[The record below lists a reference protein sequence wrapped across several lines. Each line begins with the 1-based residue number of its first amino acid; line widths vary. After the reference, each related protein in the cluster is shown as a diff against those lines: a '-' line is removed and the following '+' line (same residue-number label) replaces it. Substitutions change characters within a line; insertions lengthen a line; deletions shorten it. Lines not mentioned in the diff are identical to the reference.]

1 MMKMTVT
8 ILVPVFGVEKYI
20 GECAESLFRQ
30 NYTEI
35 EYIFC
40 NDCTPDGSI
49 GVLSEVIERY
59 PNRKEHVRILHNET
73 NKGVGYTRN
82 RLVSEVNTD
91 YFLFVDSDDVLPPNA
106 VSALVNKMH
115 ETDTDIVDGAYAIY
129 KDGNAGKKVKPSH
142 DDPSNYL
149 DKVLCQNMILPRIWG
164 RLYKASVLQMVK
176 DLFIEGIDYAE
187 DICATSRLA
196 CVTSR
201 SWTDEVVYYYRTD
214 NINSYTRN
222 ITKKNILSYFN
233 AMAVV
238 LSFYH
243 QRKGHLPM
251 SLEIGV
257 LNAFREC
264 GRARIDIR
272 KADEIIGYI
281 PEHFMAQFLYWL
293 FHRKSKAVLIF
304 ADYLYRLVRAI

>member
-1 MMKMTVT
+1 MKMTVT

-20 GECAESLFRQ
+20 GECAESLFMQ

-40 NDCTPDGSI
+40 NDSTPDGSI
-49 GVLSEVIERY
+49 GILSEVIERY
-59 PNRKEHVRILHNET
+59 PNRKEHVCILHNET

-82 RLVSEVNTD
+82 RLVSEVKTD
-91 YFLFVDSDDVLPPNA
+91 YFLFVDSDDVLPSNA
-106 VSALVNKMH
+106 VSALVNKMR

-142 DDPSNYL
+142 DDPSKYL
-149 DKVLCQNMILPRIWG
+149 DNVLRQNILLPRVWG
-164 RLYKASVLQMVK
+164 RLYKSSVLQMVK
-176 DLFIEGIDYAE
+176 ALFVEGIDYAE

-251 SLEIGV
+251 SLEMGV

>member
-1 MMKMTVT
+1 MKMTVT

-20 GECAESLFRQ
+20 GECVESLFMQ

-40 NDCTPDGSI
+40 NDSTPDGSI
-49 GVLSEVIERY
+49 GILSEVMERY

-82 RLVSEVNTD
+82 RLVSEVKTD
-91 YFLFVDSDDVLPPNA
+91 YFLFVDSDDVLPSNA
-106 VSALVNKMH
+106 VSALVNKMR

-142 DDPSNYL
+142 DDPSKYL
-149 DKVLCQNMILPRIWG
+149 DNVLRQNILLPRVWG
-164 RLYKASVLQMVK
+164 RLYKSSVLQMVK
-176 DLFIEGIDYAE
+176 ALFVEGIDYAE
-187 DICATSRLA
+187 DVCATSRLA

-281 PEHFMAQFLYWL
+281 PEHFIAQFLYWL

-304 ADYLYRLVRAI
+304 ADCLYRLVRAI